1 VAPVAIS
8 LAKGET
14 FALAIAKVRTE
25 IFALSQQLAKVRAA
39 PLPTA
44 DQIKLAEEYVARR
57 GAVTGPR
64 IGVVRDQLQL
74 QWHDDVIASRQDLI
88 GTLCWLAPTSVLA
101 ALKREIEAAGAPVN
115 AMPAAERIK
124 KIGELEAQLLALER
138 REEVLISCAAADGTE
153 VLRRQD
159 ANPMAVLGVVI
170 VSEAQ
175 AKVA

>member
-1 VAPVAIS
+1 M
-8 LAKGET
+8 
-14 FALAIAKVRTE
+14 
-25 IFALSQQLAKVRAA
+25 
-39 PLPTA
+39 
-44 DQIKLAEEYVARR
+44 
-57 GAVTGPR
+57 
-64 IGVVRDQLQL
+64 
-74 QWHDDVIASRQDLI
+74 QWHDDVIASKQDLI

-138 REEVLISCAAADGTE
+138 REEVLVSCAAADGTE